1 MDKID
6 TNPNQVTEAPLK
18 TLLPKVQ
25 TSLIMNIL
33 GGGTPRCIYY
43 VSEQNG
49 YVNGTNILDS
59 PKDIGGSLWQSA
71 YLDLNDLLIIKKNA
85 IQSEAWTY
93 VGIADLLSAINY
105 MILCDNFGDIPYSEA
120 FKSDISNPKF
130 DSAESIYS
138 KIDETIDEAISYF
151 AKPIS
156 TIEPK
161 NDDMFYAGD
170 KQLWIKSAYALKAR
184 LYNRLA
190 NKDPQRYANKALDAI
205 QKSFTSSSEDM
216 IFTKFINSTQNS
228 NPLSAYQLVQPL
240 SSMGSGIYKTMI
252 YFSNQNNVEDDPRT
266 AIWFTRVNGQI
277 IPAPNGTEKPDFGEP
292 RLDGAIY
299 SKPAILKIR
308 TAPMSVLT
316 HTELKFIEAESRL
329 RLGQNEVAYNVY
341 LDAVREALKQASNFN
356 SSVKL
361 SDSAIETYM
370 NLQNVSPGYDKFS
383 STHLVYQKYIY
394 HYQCQPYEAYNDIR
408 QWDMVPITNPK
419 GRINRLPYPDIELSR
434 NSNAPTDINDYTV
447 FDNNTKLFWAK

>member
-1 MDKID
+1 MNNKFLSWLFY
-6 TNPNQVTEAPLK
+6 NKNQRCK
-18 TLLPKVQ
+18 HFFR
-25 TSLIMNIL
+25 IMNIL

-161 NDDMFYAGD
+161 NDDMEHFNQPKPTIPRIKGGNGD
-170 KQLWIKSAYALKAR
+170 IWSTNAHGKQIS
-184 LYNRLA
+184 
-190 NKDPQRYANKALDAI
+190 
-205 QKSFTSSSEDM
+205 
-216 IFTKFINSTQNS
+216 
-228 NPLSAYQLVQPL
+228 
-240 SSMGSGIYKTMI
+240 
-252 YFSNQNNVEDDPRT
+252 
-266 AIWFTRVNGQI
+266 
-277 IPAPNGTEKPDFGEP
+277 
-292 RLDGAIY
+292 
-299 SKPAILKIR
+299 
-308 TAPMSVLT
+308 
-316 HTELKFIEAESRL
+316 
-329 RLGQNEVAYNVY
+329 
-341 LDAVREALKQASNFN
+341 
-356 SSVKL
+356 
-361 SDSAIETYM
+361 
-370 NLQNVSPGYDKFS
+370 
-383 STHLVYQKYIY
+383 
-394 HYQCQPYEAYNDIR
+394 
-408 QWDMVPITNPK
+408 
-419 GRINRLPYPDIELSR
+419 
-434 NSNAPTDINDYTV
+434 
-447 FDNNTKLFWAK
+447 